1 MGTFKNKSHGTH
13 FAGGGFNKAGA
24 LEVRAWT
31 RWSALRPYSFL
42 LSRSA

>member
-1 MGTFKNKSHGTH
+1 MVTSKNKSHSTH
-13 FAGGGFNKAGA
+13 FAGGGFNNEGA
-24 LEVRAWT
+24 LEVRART